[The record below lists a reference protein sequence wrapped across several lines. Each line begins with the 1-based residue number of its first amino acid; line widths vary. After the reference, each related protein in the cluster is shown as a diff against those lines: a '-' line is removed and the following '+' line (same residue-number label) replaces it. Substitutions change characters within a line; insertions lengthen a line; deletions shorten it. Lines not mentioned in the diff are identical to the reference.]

1 MKPLILGSKKEYSF
15 PPSKKTMIYLQ
26 NLHKQFGSKIILKN
40 ANFHLR
46 PGERV
51 GLVGE
56 NGTGKTTLFR
66 IIMKTESSDSGKVI
80 FRKGAQ
86 AATLE
91 QELNAYNGSV
101 LERVISG
108 NISLRTIRQEMDKLE
123 QKMGSEPTSE
133 TTTSHYGKL
142 QHQFEQLNGYELEPR
157 ACAILS
163 GLGFSDEKIKKP
175 LNEFS
180 GGWRMRVEM
189 ARLLL
194 QNPDILLLD
203 EPTNHFD
210 LKSVEWLEGFLKN
223 YDGSLLLISHDRRFL
238 NSLVTRIVELE
249 QGILTTYSGNYNDF
263 ERLKKEREA
272 QLVSESVNQ
281 QKRISE
287 IERFIERFRAKNTK
301 ATQVQSRIKMLNKM
315 ERIETMTDT
324 KTVGFRFPQ
333 PVRTGRISM
342 ELEKVDKSYG
352 DNIVY
357 RNFSIRIE
365 RGWKVALVGENGAG
379 KSTLMKLLAGVVS
392 HDEGQIQSGHNVTR
406 AYYAQHQSD
415 ALDPQKTVLESMDEL
430 SHNLLRTQMRTILG
444 SFLFSGDDVNKKVS
458 VLSGGERS
466 RLSLARMLASPS
478 SLLLLDEP
486 TNHLDMRSCE
496 VLSAAL
502 ADYEGTL
509 CIISHDRYFL
519 DGFINRVWEVNRGS
533 VREYIGNYSEYE
545 STKAQELEVESSN
558 LTVSPRKPSVSSY
571 QQNHERKRL
580 EAENRNKKHQALKP
594 LRSNLKKIET
604 RLERALTEKTTIEK
618 KLANSAIYE
627 SKNKAQLLET
637 LNRQTE
643 LANEEKVLTEE
654 WNKLSS
660 QIDAYED
667 SGAPKN

>member
-1 MKPLILGSKKEYSF
+1 
-15 PPSKKTMIYLQ
+15 MIYLQ

-40 ANFHLR
+40 INFHLR

-66 IIMKTESSDSGKVI
+66 IMMNTESSDSGKIV

-91 QELNAYNGSV
+91 QELNPYSGSV

-108 NISLRTIRQEMDKLE
+108 NHSLQVIRRKMDDLE
-123 QKMGSEPTSE
+123 KKMCSKPTSE
-133 TTTSHYGKL
+133 AATSHYGKL

-163 GLGFSDEKIKKP
+163 GLGFSNDKLKKP

-210 LKSVEWLEGFLKN
+210 LKSVEWLEGFLKK

-238 NSLVTRIVELE
+238 NNLVTRIVELDR
-249 QGILTTYSGNYNDF
+249 GVLTSYSGDYNDF

-272 QLVSESVNQ
+272 QLISESMNQ

-342 ELEKVDKSYG
+342 ELEKIEKSYG
-352 DNIVY
+352 NNIVY
-357 RNFSIRIE
+357 QNFSIRIE

-379 KSTLMKLLAGVVS
+379 KSTLIKLLAGIVP
-392 HDEGQIQSGHNVTR
+392 HDSGQIQLGHNVTR
-406 AYYAQHQSD
+406 SYYAQHQAD
-415 ALDPQKTVLESMDEL
+415 TLDPKKTVLESIDEL
-430 SHNLLRTQMRTILG
+430 SHNLLRTQIRTILG
-444 SFLFSGDDVNKKVS
+444 SFLFSGDDVNKKIS

-509 CIISHDRYFL
+509 CVISHDRFFL
-519 DGFINRVWEVNRGS
+519 DGFVNRVWEIKQGS
-533 VREYIGNYSEYE
+533 VSEYIGNYSDYE
-545 STKAQELEVESSN
+545 NSKSQEREIELSNQAIST
-558 LTVSPRKPSVSSY
+558 RKPSISPP
-571 QQNHERKRL
+571 QQSHGRKRI
-580 EAENRNKKHQALKP
+580 EAENRNIKHQTLKP
-594 LRSNLKKIET
+594 LRSNLKKLET
-604 RLERALTEKTTIEK
+604 RLETVLTLKTIIEN
-618 KLANSAIYE
+618 KLANSSIYE
-627 SKNKAQLLET
+627 PKNKDQLLET
-637 LNRQTE
+637 LNQQIE
-643 LANEEKVLTEE
+643 LTNKEKSLTEE
-654 WNKLSS
+654 WDKLSS
-660 QIDAYED
+660 QIESYNK
-667 SGAPKN
+667 SSILKN

>member
-1 MKPLILGSKKEYSF
+1 
-15 PPSKKTMIYLQ
+15 MIYLQ
-26 NLHKQFGSKIILKN
+26 NLNKQFGPKIILKDV
-40 ANFHLR
+40 NFHLR

-133 TTTSHYGKL
+133 TTTSNYGKL
-142 QHQFEQLNGYELEPR
+142 QYQFEQLNGYELEPR

-163 GLGFSDEKIKKP
+163 GLGFSDKKIKKP

-263 ERLKKEREA
+263 ERLRKEREA

-342 ELEKVDKSYG
+342 ELEKIDKSYG

-379 KSTLMKLLAGVVS
+379 KSTLMKLLAGVIS
-392 HDEGQIQSGHNVTR
+392 HDGGQIQSGHNVTR

-444 SFLFSGDDVNKKVS
+444 SFLFSGDDVNKKVG

-571 QQNHERKRL
+571 QQNHVRKRL

-594 LRSNLKKIET
+594 LRSHLKKIET

-654 WNKLSS
+654 WDKFSS
-660 QIDAYED
+660 QIDVYED

>member
-1 MKPLILGSKKEYSF
+1 
-15 PPSKKTMIYLQ
+15 MIYLQ

-40 ANFHLR
+40 INFHLR

-66 IIMKTESSDSGKVI
+66 IMMNTESSDSGKIV

-91 QELNAYNGSV
+91 QELNAYSGSV

-108 NISLRTIRQEMDKLE
+108 NHSLQVIRRKMDDLE
-123 QKMGSEPTSE
+123 KKMCSKPTSE
-133 TTTSHYGKL
+133 AATSHYGKL

-163 GLGFSDEKIKKP
+163 GLGFSNDKLKKP

-210 LKSVEWLEGFLKN
+210 LKSVEWLEGFLKK

-238 NSLVTRIVELE
+238 NNLVTRIVELDR
-249 QGILTTYSGNYNDF
+249 GVLTSYSGDYNDF

-272 QLVSESVNQ
+272 QLVSESMNQ

-342 ELEKVDKSYG
+342 ELEKIEKSYG
-352 DNIVY
+352 NNIVY
-357 RNFSIRIE
+357 QNFSIRIE

-379 KSTLMKLLAGVVS
+379 KSTLIKLLAGIVP
-392 HDEGQIQSGHNVTR
+392 HDSGQIQLGHNVTR
-406 AYYAQHQSD
+406 SYYAQHQAD
-415 ALDPQKTVLESMDEL
+415 TLDPKKTVLESIDEL
-430 SHNLLRTQMRTILG
+430 SHNLLRTQIRTILG
-444 SFLFSGDDVNKKVS
+444 SFLFSGDDVNKKIS

-509 CIISHDRYFL
+509 CVISHDRFFL
-519 DGFINRVWEVNRGS
+519 DGFVNRVWEIKQGS
-533 VREYIGNYSEYE
+533 VSEYIGNYSDYE
-545 STKAQELEVESSN
+545 NSKSQEREIELSNQAIST
-558 LTVSPRKPSVSSY
+558 RKPSISPP
-571 QQNHERKRL
+571 QQSHGRKRI
-580 EAENRNKKHQALKP
+580 EAENRNIKHQTLKP

-604 RLERALTEKTTIEK
+604 RLETVLTLKTIIEN
-618 KLANSAIYE
+618 KLANSSIYE
-627 SKNKAQLLET
+627 PKNKDQLLET
-637 LNRQTE
+637 LNQQIE
-643 LANEEKVLTEE
+643 LTNEEKSLTEE
-654 WNKLSS
+654 WDKLSS
-660 QIDAYED
+660 QIESYNK
-667 SGAPKN
+667 SSILKN

>member
-1 MKPLILGSKKEYSF
+1 
-15 PPSKKTMIYLQ
+15 MIYLQ

-40 ANFHLR
+40 INFHLR

-66 IIMKTESSDSGKVI
+66 IMMNTESSDSGKIV

-91 QELNAYNGSV
+91 QELNAYSGSV

-108 NISLRTIRQEMDKLE
+108 NHSLQVIRRKMDDLE
-123 QKMGSEPTSE
+123 KKMCSKPTSE
-133 TTTSHYGKL
+133 AATSHYGKL

-163 GLGFSDEKIKKP
+163 GLGFSNDKLKKP

-210 LKSVEWLEGFLKN
+210 LKSVEWLEGFLKK

-238 NSLVTRIVELE
+238 NNLVTRIVELDR
-249 QGILTTYSGNYNDF
+249 GVLTSYSGDYNDF

-272 QLVSESVNQ
+272 QLVSESMNQ

-342 ELEKVDKSYG
+342 ELEKIDKSYG
-352 DNIVY
+352 NNIVY
-357 RNFSIRIE
+357 QNFSIRIE

-379 KSTLMKLLAGVVS
+379 KSTLIKLLAGIVP
-392 HDEGQIQSGHNVTR
+392 HDSGQIQLGHNVTR
-406 AYYAQHQSD
+406 SYYAQHQAD
-415 ALDPQKTVLESMDEL
+415 TLDPKKTVLESIDEL
-430 SHNLLRTQMRTILG
+430 SHNLLRTHIRTILG

-509 CIISHDRYFL
+509 CVISHDRFFL
-519 DGFINRVWEVNRGS
+519 DGFVNRVWEIKQGS
-533 VREYIGNYSEYE
+533 VSEYIGNYSDYE
-545 STKAQELEVESSN
+545 NSKSQEREIELSNQTTST
-558 LTVSPRKPSVSSY
+558 RKPSISPP
-571 QQNHERKRL
+571 QQSHGRKRI
-580 EAENRNKKHQALKP
+580 EAENRNIKHQTLKP

-604 RLERALTEKTTIEK
+604 RLETVLTLKTIIEN
-618 KLANSAIYE
+618 KLANSSIYE
-627 SKNKAQLLET
+627 PKNKDQLLET
-637 LNRQTE
+637 LNQQIE
-643 LANEEKVLTEE
+643 LTNEEKSLTEE
-654 WNKLSS
+654 WDKLSS
-660 QIDAYED
+660 QIESYNK
-667 SGAPKN
+667 SSILKN

>member
-1 MKPLILGSKKEYSF
+1 
-15 PPSKKTMIYLQ
+15 MIYLQ

-40 ANFHLR
+40 INFHLR

-66 IIMKTESSDSGKVI
+66 IMMNTESSDSGKIV

-91 QELNAYNGSV
+91 QELNPYSGSV

-108 NISLRTIRQEMDKLE
+108 NHSLQVIRRKMDDLE
-123 QKMGSEPTSE
+123 KKMCSKPTSE
-133 TTTSHYGKL
+133 AATSHYGKL

-163 GLGFSDEKIKKP
+163 GLGFSNDKLKKP

-210 LKSVEWLEGFLKN
+210 LKSVEWLEGFLKK

-238 NSLVTRIVELE
+238 NNLVTRIVELDR
-249 QGILTTYSGNYNDF
+249 GVLTSYSGDYNDF

-272 QLVSESVNQ
+272 QLVSESMNQ

-301 ATQVQSRIKMLNKM
+301 ATQVQSRIKMLDKM

-342 ELEKVDKSYG
+342 ELEKIEKSYG
-352 DNIVY
+352 NNIVY
-357 RNFSIRIE
+357 QNFSIRIE

-379 KSTLMKLLAGVVS
+379 KSTLIKLLAGIVP
-392 HDEGQIQSGHNVTR
+392 HDSGQIQLGHNVTR
-406 AYYAQHQSD
+406 SYYAQHQAD
-415 ALDPQKTVLESMDEL
+415 TLDPKKTVLESIDEL
-430 SHNLLRTQMRTILG
+430 SHNLLRTQVRTILG
-444 SFLFSGDDVNKKVS
+444 SFLFSGDDVNKKIS

-509 CIISHDRYFL
+509 CVISHDRFFL
-519 DGFINRVWEVNRGS
+519 DGFVNRVWEIKQGS
-533 VREYIGNYSEYE
+533 VSEYIGNYSDYE
-545 STKAQELEVESSN
+545 NSKSQEREIELSNQAIST
-558 LTVSPRKPSVSSY
+558 RKPSISPP
-571 QQNHERKRL
+571 QQSHGRKRF
-580 EAENRNKKHQALKP
+580 EAENRNIKHQTLKP

-604 RLERALTEKTTIEK
+604 RLETVLTLKTIIEN
-618 KLANSAIYE
+618 KLANSSIYE
-627 SKNKAQLLET
+627 PKNKDQLLET
-637 LNRQTE
+637 LNQQIVLT
-643 LANEEKVLTEE
+643 NEEKSLTEE
-654 WNKLSS
+654 WDKLSS
-660 QIDAYED
+660 QIESYNK
-667 SGAPKN
+667 SSILKN

>member
-1 MKPLILGSKKEYSF
+1 
-15 PPSKKTMIYLQ
+15 MIYLQ
-26 NLHKQFGSKIILKN
+26 SLNKQFGPKIILKDV
-40 ANFHLR
+40 NFHIR

-66 IIMKTESSDSGKVI
+66 IIMKMESSDSGKIV
-80 FRKGAQ
+80 FRKGAR

-91 QELNAYNGSV
+91 QELNAYSGSV

-108 NISLRTIRQEMDKLE
+108 DHSLQVIRRKMDDLE
-123 QKMGSEPTSE
+123 KKMSAEPTSE
-133 TTTSHYGKL
+133 TAISHYGKL
-142 QHQFEQLNGYELEPR
+142 QYQFEQLHGYEREPK

-163 GLGFSDEKIKKP
+163 GLGFSDDKFKKP

-238 NSLVTRIVELE
+238 NNLVTKIIELDR
-249 QGILTTYSGNYNDF
+249 GILTAYSGNYNDF

-272 QLVSESVNQ
+272 QLLSESVNQ

-287 IERFIERFRAKNTK
+287 IQRFIERFRAKNTK

-352 DNIVY
+352 NNIVY
-357 RNFSIRIE
+357 QNFSIRIE
-365 RGWKVALVGENGAG
+365 RGWKVALVGQNGAG
-379 KSTLMKLLAGVVS
+379 KSTLMKLLAGIIP
-392 HDEGQIQSGHNVTR
+392 HDSGKIQPGHNVTR
-406 AYYAQHQSD
+406 SYYAQHQAD
-415 ALDPQKTVLESMDEL
+415 TLDPQKTVLESMNEV

-444 SFLFSGDDVNKKVS
+444 SFLFSGDDVNKKIS

-519 DGFINRVWEVNRGS
+519 DGFVNRVWEVEQGS

-545 STKAQELEVESSN
+545 NSKTQEHEIELSSPTIST
-558 LTVSPRKPSVSSY
+558 TKPSISSH
-571 QQNHERKRL
+571 QQTHERKRI
-580 EAENRNKKHQALKP
+580 EAENRNLRHQTLKP

-604 RLERALTEKTTIEK
+604 QLEKVLTEKTIIES
-618 KLANSAIYE
+618 KLANSDIYE
-627 SKNKAQLLET
+627 PKNKAQLLET
-637 LNRQTE
+637 LNEQM
-643 LANEEKVLTEE
+643 ALTNQENALTKE
-654 WNKLSS
+654 WDKLSS
-660 QIDAYED
+660 QIESYNEN
-667 SGAPKN
+667 STLKN

>member
-1 MKPLILGSKKEYSF
+1 
-15 PPSKKTMIYLQ
+15 MIYLQ
-26 NLHKQFGSKIILKN
+26 NLNKQFGPKIILKDV
-40 ANFHLR
+40 NFHLR

-238 NSLVTRIVELE
+238 NNLVTRIIELDR
-249 QGILTTYSGNYNDF
+249 GILTAYSGNYNDF

-342 ELEKVDKSYG
+342 ELEKIDKSYG

-379 KSTLMKLLAGVVS
+379 KSTLMKLLAGVIS
-392 HDEGQIQSGHNVTR
+392 HDGGQIQSGHNVTR
-406 AYYAQHQSD
+406 AYYAQHQAD

-654 WNKLSS
+654 WNKFSS
-660 QIDAYED
+660 EIDAYED

>member
-1 MKPLILGSKKEYSF
+1 
-15 PPSKKTMIYLQ
+15 MIYLQ

-40 ANFHLR
+40 INFHLR

-66 IIMKTESSDSGKVI
+66 IMMNTESSDSGKIV

-91 QELNAYNGSV
+91 QELNPYSGSV

-108 NISLRTIRQEMDKLE
+108 NHSLQVIRRKMDDLE
-123 QKMGSEPTSE
+123 KKMCSKPTSE
-133 TTTSHYGKL
+133 AATSHYGKL
-142 QHQFEQLNGYELEPR
+142 QHQFEQLNGYDLEPR

-163 GLGFSDEKIKKP
+163 GLGFSNDKLKKP

-210 LKSVEWLEGFLKN
+210 LKSVEWLEGFLKK

-238 NSLVTRIVELE
+238 NNLVTRIVELDR
-249 QGILTTYSGNYNDF
+249 GVLTSYSGDYNDF

-272 QLVSESVNQ
+272 QLVSESMNQ

-301 ATQVQSRIKMLNKM
+301 ATQVQSRIKMLDKM

-342 ELEKVDKSYG
+342 ELEKIEKSYG
-352 DNIVY
+352 NNIVY
-357 RNFSIRIE
+357 QNFSIRIE

-379 KSTLMKLLAGVVS
+379 KSTLIKLLAGIVP
-392 HDEGQIQSGHNVTR
+392 HDSGQIQLGHNVTR
-406 AYYAQHQSD
+406 SYYAQHQAD
-415 ALDPQKTVLESMDEL
+415 TLDPKKTVLESIDEL
-430 SHNLLRTQMRTILG
+430 SHNLLRTQIRTILG
-444 SFLFSGDDVNKKVS
+444 SFLFSGDDVNKKIS

-509 CIISHDRYFL
+509 CVISHDRFFL
-519 DGFINRVWEVNRGS
+519 DGFVNRVWEIKQGS
-533 VREYIGNYSEYE
+533 VSEYIGNYSDYE
-545 STKAQELEVESSN
+545 NSKSQEREIELSNQAIST
-558 LTVSPRKPSVSSY
+558 RKPSISPP
-571 QQNHERKRL
+571 QQSHGRKRI
-580 EAENRNKKHQALKP
+580 EAENRNIKHQTLKP

-604 RLERALTEKTTIEK
+604 RLETVLTLKTIIEN
-618 KLANSAIYE
+618 KLANSSIYE
-627 SKNKAQLLET
+627 SKNKVQLLKT
-637 LNRQTE
+637 LNQQMKLT
-643 LANEEKVLTEE
+643 NEEKSLTEE
-654 WNKLSS
+654 WDKLSS
-660 QIDAYED
+660 QIEEYE
-667 SGAPKN
+667 SSSTPKN

>member
-1 MKPLILGSKKEYSF
+1 V
-15 PPSKKTMIYLQ
+15 IYLQ
-26 NLHKQFGSKIILKN
+26 NLNKQFGPKKILKDVS
-40 ANFHLR
+40 FHLR
-46 PGERV
+46 PRERV
-51 GLVGE
+51 GLIGE

-66 IIMKTESSDSGKVI
+66 IIMKTESVDAGKIV

-108 NISLRTIRQEMDKLE
+108 DYSLQVIRKKMDDLE
-123 QKMGSEPTSE
+123 KKMSSEPTSE
-133 TTTSHYGKL
+133 ALTSNYGKL
-142 QHQFEQLNGYELEPR
+142 QYQFEQLNGYDREPK

-163 GLGFSDEKIKKP
+163 GLGFTEEKIKKP

-238 NSLVTRIVELE
+238 NNLVTKVIELDR
-249 QGILTTYSGNYNDF
+249 GTLTAYPGNYNDF

-272 QLVSESVNQ
+272 QLLSESINQ

-301 ATQVQSRIKMLNKM
+301 ATQVQSRIKMLNKL
-315 ERIETMTDT
+315 ERVETMTNS

-333 PVRTGRISM
+333 PVRSGRISM
-342 ELEKVDKSYG
+342 ELKNVYKSYG
-352 DNIVY
+352 TNIVY
-357 RNFSIRIE
+357 QNFSIKLE
-365 RGWKVALVGENGAG
+365 RGWKVAFVGENGAG
-379 KSTLMKLLAGVVS
+379 KSTLLKLMAGIIS
-392 HDEGQIQSGHNVTR
+392 HDSGKIQSGHNVTR
-406 AYYAQHQSD
+406 SYYAQHQAD
-415 ALDPQKTVLESMDEL
+415 TLDPQKTVLESMDEL
-430 SHNLLRTQMRTILG
+430 SHNLLRTQIRTILG
-444 SFLFSGDDVNKKVS
+444 SFLFSGDDVNKKVRI
-458 VLSGGERS
+458 LSGGERS
-466 RLSLARMLASPS
+466 RLSLARMLALPS
-478 SLLLLDEP
+478 SLLFLDEP

-519 DGFINRVWEVNRGS
+519 DGFVNRVWEVKQGS
-533 VREYIGNYSEYE
+533 LGEYVGNYSDYE
-545 STKAQELEVESSN
+545 NKKSHEGEMELSSS
-558 LTVSPRKPSVSSY
+558 TVSSKKSSVSSY
-571 QQNHERKRL
+571 QLKNNRKRT
-580 EAENRNKKHQALKP
+580 EAENRNIKHQKLKP
-594 LRSNLKKIET
+594 LKSNLKKIET
-604 RLERALTEKTTIEK
+604 QLEEVLTEKKTTES
-618 KLANSAIYE
+618 KLASSDIYE
-627 SKNKAQLLET
+627 SKNKALLLEI
-637 LNRQTE
+637 LNQQLE
-643 LANEEKVLTEE
+643 LTNEENALTNE
-654 WNKLSS
+654 WDKLSS
-660 QIDAYED
+660 EIEKYNE
-667 SGAPKN
+667 SNIKKN

>member
-1 MKPLILGSKKEYSF
+1 
-15 PPSKKTMIYLQ
+15 MIYLQ

-40 ANFHLR
+40 INFHLR

-66 IIMKTESSDSGKVI
+66 IMMNTESSDSGKIV

-91 QELNAYNGSV
+91 QELNPYSGSV

-108 NISLRTIRQEMDKLE
+108 NHSLQVIRRKMDDLE
-123 QKMGSEPTSE
+123 KKMCSKPTSE
-133 TTTSHYGKL
+133 AATSHYGKL

-163 GLGFSDEKIKKP
+163 GLGFSNDKLKIP

-210 LKSVEWLEGFLKN
+210 LKSVEWLEGFLKKH
-223 YDGSLLLISHDRRFL
+223 DGSLLLISHDRRFL
-238 NSLVTRIVELE
+238 NNLVTRIVELE
-249 QGILTTYSGNYNDF
+249 RGVLTSYSGDYNDF

-272 QLVSESVNQ
+272 QLVSESMNQ

-301 ATQVQSRIKMLNKM
+301 ATQVQSRIKMLDKM

-342 ELEKVDKSYG
+342 ELEKIEKSYG
-352 DNIVY
+352 NNIVY
-357 RNFSIRIE
+357 QNFSIRIE

-379 KSTLMKLLAGVVS
+379 KSTLIKLLAGIVP
-392 HDEGQIQSGHNVTR
+392 HDSGQIQLGHNVTR
-406 AYYAQHQSD
+406 SYYAQHQAD
-415 ALDPQKTVLESMDEL
+415 TLDPKKTVLESIDEL
-430 SHNLLRTQMRTILG
+430 SHNLLRTQVRTILG
-444 SFLFSGDDVNKKVS
+444 SFLFSGDDVNKKIS

-509 CIISHDRYFL
+509 CVISHDRFFL
-519 DGFINRVWEVNRGS
+519 DGFVNRVWEIKQGS
-533 VREYIGNYSEYE
+533 VSEYIGNYSDYE
-545 STKAQELEVESSN
+545 NSKSQEREIELSNQAIST
-558 LTVSPRKPSVSSY
+558 RKPSISPP
-571 QQNHERKRL
+571 QQSHGRKRI
-580 EAENRNKKHQALKP
+580 EAENRNIKHQTLKP

-604 RLERALTEKTTIEK
+604 RLETVLTLKTIIEN
-618 KLANSAIYE
+618 KLANSSIYE
-627 SKNKAQLLET
+627 PKNKDQLLET
-637 LNRQTE
+637 LNQQIE
-643 LANEEKVLTEE
+643 LTNEEKSLTEE
-654 WNKLSS
+654 WDKLSS
-660 QIDAYED
+660 QIESYNK
-667 SGAPKN
+667 SSILKN

>member
-1 MKPLILGSKKEYSF
+1 
-15 PPSKKTMIYLQ
+15 MIYLQ

-40 ANFHLR
+40 INFHLR

-66 IIMKTESSDSGKVI
+66 IMMNTESSDSGKIV

-91 QELNAYNGSV
+91 QELNAYSGSV

-108 NISLRTIRQEMDKLE
+108 NHSLQVIRRKMDDLE
-123 QKMGSEPTSE
+123 KKMCSKPTSE
-133 TTTSHYGKL
+133 AATSHYGKL
-142 QHQFEQLNGYELEPR
+142 QHQFEQLNGYDLEPR

-163 GLGFSDEKIKKP
+163 GLGFSNDKLKKP

-210 LKSVEWLEGFLKN
+210 LKSVEWLEGFLKK

-238 NSLVTRIVELE
+238 NNLVTRIVELDR
-249 QGILTTYSGNYNDF
+249 GVLTSYSGDYNDF

-272 QLVSESVNQ
+272 QLVSESMNQ

-342 ELEKVDKSYG
+342 ELEKIEKSYG
-352 DNIVY
+352 NNIVY
-357 RNFSIRIE
+357 QNFSIRIE

-379 KSTLMKLLAGVVS
+379 KSTLIKLLAGIVP
-392 HDEGQIQSGHNVTR
+392 HDSGQIQLGHNVTR
-406 AYYAQHQSD
+406 SYYAQHQAD
-415 ALDPQKTVLESMDEL
+415 TLDPKKTVLESIDEL
-430 SHNLLRTQMRTILG
+430 SHNLLRTQVRTILG
-444 SFLFSGDDVNKKVS
+444 SFLFSGDDVNKKIS

-509 CIISHDRYFL
+509 CVISHDRFFL
-519 DGFINRVWEVNRGS
+519 DGFVNRVWEIKQGS
-533 VREYIGNYSEYE
+533 VSEYIGNYSDYE
-545 STKAQELEVESSN
+545 NSKSQEREIELSNQAIST
-558 LTVSPRKPSVSSY
+558 RKPSISPP
-571 QQNHERKRL
+571 QQSHGRKRI
-580 EAENRNKKHQALKP
+580 EAENRNIKHQTLKP

-604 RLERALTEKTTIEK
+604 RLETVLTLKTIIEN
-618 KLANSAIYE
+618 KLANSSIYE
-627 SKNKAQLLET
+627 PKNKDQLLET
-637 LNRQTE
+637 LNQQIVLT
-643 LANEEKVLTEE
+643 NEEKSLTEE
-654 WNKLSS
+654 WDKLSS
-660 QIDAYED
+660 QIESYNK
-667 SGAPKN
+667 SSILKN

>member
-1 MKPLILGSKKEYSF
+1 
-15 PPSKKTMIYLQ
+15 MIYLQ
-26 NLHKQFGSKIILKN
+26 NLHKQFGSKIILKKI
-40 ANFHLR
+40 NFHLR

-66 IIMKTESSDSGKVI
+66 IMMNTESSDSGKIV

-91 QELNAYNGSV
+91 QELNAYSGSV

-108 NISLRTIRQEMDKLE
+108 NHSLQVIRRKMDDLE
-123 QKMGSEPTSE
+123 KKMCSKPTSE
-133 TTTSHYGKL
+133 AATSHYGKL

-163 GLGFSDEKIKKP
+163 GLGFSNDKLKKP

-210 LKSVEWLEGFLKN
+210 LKSVEWLEGFLKK

-238 NSLVTRIVELE
+238 NNLVTRIVELDR
-249 QGILTTYSGNYNDF
+249 GVLTSYSGDYNDF

-272 QLVSESVNQ
+272 QLVSESMNQ

-342 ELEKVDKSYG
+342 ELEKIEKSYG
-352 DNIVY
+352 NNIVY
-357 RNFSIRIE
+357 QNFSIRIE

-379 KSTLMKLLAGVVS
+379 KSTLIKLLAGIVP
-392 HDEGQIQSGHNVTR
+392 HDSGQIQLGHNVTR
-406 AYYAQHQSD
+406 SYYAQHQAD
-415 ALDPQKTVLESMDEL
+415 TLDPKKTVLESIDEL
-430 SHNLLRTQMRTILG
+430 SHNLLRTQIRTILG
-444 SFLFSGDDVNKKVS
+444 SFLFSGDDVNKKIS

-509 CIISHDRYFL
+509 CVISHDRFFL
-519 DGFINRVWEVNRGS
+519 DGFVNRVWEIKQGS
-533 VREYIGNYSEYE
+533 VSEYIGNYSDYE
-545 STKAQELEVESSN
+545 NSKSQEREIELSNQTTST
-558 LTVSPRKPSVSSY
+558 RKPSISPP
-571 QQNHERKRL
+571 QQSHGRKRI
-580 EAENRNKKHQALKP
+580 EAENRNIKHQTLKP

-604 RLERALTEKTTIEK
+604 RLETVLTLKTIIEN
-618 KLANSAIYE
+618 KLANSSIYE
-627 SKNKAQLLET
+627 PKNKDQLLET
-637 LNRQTE
+637 LNQQIE
-643 LANEEKVLTEE
+643 LTNEEKSLTEE
-654 WNKLSS
+654 WDKLSS
-660 QIDAYED
+660 QIESYNK
-667 SGAPKN
+667 SSILKN

>member
-1 MKPLILGSKKEYSF
+1 
-15 PPSKKTMIYLQ
+15 MIYLQ

-40 ANFHLR
+40 INFHLR

-66 IIMKTESSDSGKVI
+66 IMMNTESSDSGKIV

-91 QELNAYNGSV
+91 QELNPYSGSV

-108 NISLRTIRQEMDKLE
+108 NHSLQVIRRKMDDLE
-123 QKMGSEPTSE
+123 KKMCSKPTSE
-133 TTTSHYGKL
+133 TATSHYGKL

-163 GLGFSDEKIKKP
+163 GLGFSNDKLKKP

-210 LKSVEWLEGFLKN
+210 LKSVEWLEGFLKK

-238 NSLVTRIVELE
+238 NNLVTRIVELDR
-249 QGILTTYSGNYNDF
+249 GVLTSYSGDYNDF

-272 QLVSESVNQ
+272 QLVSESMNQ

-342 ELEKVDKSYG
+342 ELEKIEKSYG
-352 DNIVY
+352 NNIVY
-357 RNFSIRIE
+357 QNFSIRIE

-379 KSTLMKLLAGVVS
+379 KSTLIKLLAGIVP
-392 HDEGQIQSGHNVTR
+392 HDSGQIQLGHNVTR
-406 AYYAQHQSD
+406 SYYAQHQAD
-415 ALDPQKTVLESMDEL
+415 TLDPKKTVLESIDEL
-430 SHNLLRTQMRTILG
+430 SHNLLRTQIRTILG
-444 SFLFSGDDVNKKVS
+444 SFLFSGDDVNKKIS

-509 CIISHDRYFL
+509 CVISHDRFFL
-519 DGFINRVWEVNRGS
+519 DGFVNRVWEIKQGS
-533 VREYIGNYSEYE
+533 VSEYIGNYSDYE
-545 STKAQELEVESSN
+545 NSKSQEREIELSNQAIST
-558 LTVSPRKPSVSSY
+558 RKPSISPP
-571 QQNHERKRL
+571 QQSHGRKRF
-580 EAENRNKKHQALKP
+580 EAENRNIKHQTLKP

-604 RLERALTEKTTIEK
+604 RLETVLTLKTIIEN
-618 KLANSAIYE
+618 KLANSSIYE
-627 SKNKAQLLET
+627 PKNKDQLLET
-637 LNRQTE
+637 LNQQIVLT
-643 LANEEKVLTEE
+643 NEEKSLTEE
-654 WNKLSS
+654 WDKLSS
-660 QIDAYED
+660 QIESYNK
-667 SGAPKN
+667 SSILKN

>member
-1 MKPLILGSKKEYSF
+1 
-15 PPSKKTMIYLQ
+15 MIYLQ

-40 ANFHLR
+40 INFHLR

-66 IIMKTESSDSGKVI
+66 IMMNTESSDSGKIV

-91 QELNAYNGSV
+91 QELNPYSGSV

-108 NISLRTIRQEMDKLE
+108 NHSLQVIRRKMDDLE
-123 QKMGSEPTSE
+123 KKMCSKPTSE
-133 TTTSHYGKL
+133 AATSHYGKL

-163 GLGFSDEKIKKP
+163 GLGFSNDKLKKP

-210 LKSVEWLEGFLKN
+210 LKSVEWLEGFLKK

-238 NSLVTRIVELE
+238 NNLVTRIVELDR
-249 QGILTTYSGNYNDF
+249 GVLTSYSGDYNDF

-272 QLVSESVNQ
+272 QLVSESMNQ

-315 ERIETMTDT
+315 ERIETMTDI

-342 ELEKVDKSYG
+342 ELEKIEKSYG
-352 DNIVY
+352 NNIVY
-357 RNFSIRIE
+357 QNFSIRIE

-379 KSTLMKLLAGVVS
+379 KSTLIKLLAGIVP
-392 HDEGQIQSGHNVTR
+392 HDSGQIQLGHNVTR
-406 AYYAQHQSD
+406 SYYAQHQAD
-415 ALDPQKTVLESMDEL
+415 TLDPKKTVLESIDEL
-430 SHNLLRTQMRTILG
+430 SHNLLRTQIRTILG
-444 SFLFSGDDVNKKVS
+444 SFLFSGDDVNKKIS

-509 CIISHDRYFL
+509 CVISHDRFFL
-519 DGFINRVWEVNRGS
+519 DGFVNRVWEIKQGS
-533 VREYIGNYSEYE
+533 VSEYIGNYSDYE
-545 STKAQELEVESSN
+545 NSKSQEREIELSNQAIST
-558 LTVSPRKPSVSSY
+558 RKPSISPP
-571 QQNHERKRL
+571 QQSHGRKRI
-580 EAENRNKKHQALKP
+580 EAENRNIKHQTLKP

-604 RLERALTEKTTIEK
+604 RLETVLTLKTIIEN
-618 KLANSAIYE
+618 KLANSSIYE
-627 SKNKAQLLET
+627 PKNKDQLLET
-637 LNRQTE
+637 LNQQIVLT
-643 LANEEKVLTEE
+643 NEEKSLTEE
-654 WNKLSS
+654 WDKLSS
-660 QIDAYED
+660 QIESYNK
-667 SGAPKN
+667 SSILKN

>member
-1 MKPLILGSKKEYSF
+1 
-15 PPSKKTMIYLQ
+15 MIYLQ
-26 NLHKQFGSKIILKN
+26 NLHKQFGPKIILKN
-40 ANFHLR
+40 VNFHLR

-66 IIMKTESSDSGKVI
+66 IIMKTESSDSGKII

-108 NISLRTIRQEMDKLE
+108 DHSLQVIRRKMDDLEKQISSD
-123 QKMGSEPTSE
+123 PTSE
-133 TTTSHYGKL
+133 AATSHYGKL

-157 ACAILS
+157 ASTILS
-163 GLGFSDEKIKKP
+163 GLGFSDDKFKKP

-238 NSLVTRIVELE
+238 NNLVTRIIELDR
-249 QGILTTYSGNYNDF
+249 GILTAYSGNYNDF

-272 QLVSESVNQ
+272 QLLSESVNQ
-281 QKRISE
+281 QKRITE

-342 ELEKVDKSYG
+342 ELDKIDKSYG

-357 RNFSIRIE
+357 QNFSIRIE

-379 KSTLMKLLAGVVS
+379 KSTLMKLLAGIIS
-392 HDEGQIQSGHNVTR
+392 HDSGKIQPGHNITR
-406 AYYAQHQSD
+406 SYYAQHQAD
-415 ALDPQKTVLESMDEL
+415 ALDPKKTVLESMDEL
-430 SHNLLRTQMRTILG
+430 SHNLSRTRLRTILG

-466 RLSLARMLASPS
+466 RLSIARMLASPS

-519 DGFINRVWEVNRGS
+519 DGFINRVWEVKQGS
-533 VREYIGNYSEYE
+533 VSEYIGNYSEYE
-545 STKAQELEVESSN
+545 NSKTQELEIESSN
-558 LTVSPRKPSVSSY
+558 STVSIRKPSASY
-571 QQNHERKRL
+571 FQKNHERKRL
-580 EAENRNKKHQALKP
+580 EAENRNIKHQTLKP
-594 LRSNLKKIET
+594 LRSNLKKIEIQ
-604 RLERALTEKTTIEK
+604 LERVLTEKTIIEN
-618 KLANSAIYE
+618 KLANSVIYE
-627 SKNKAQLLET
+627 PRNKAQLLET
-637 LNRQTE
+637 LSSQTE
-643 LANEEKVLTEE
+643 LANDEKNLTEE
-654 WNKLSS
+654 WNSLSS
-660 QIDAYED
+660 QIEEYE
-667 SGAPKN
+667 SSSTPKN

>member
-1 MKPLILGSKKEYSF
+1 
-15 PPSKKTMIYLQ
+15 MIYLQ

-238 NSLVTRIVELE
+238 NNLVTRIIELD
-249 QGILTTYSGNYNDF
+249 QGTLTTYSGNYNDF

-342 ELEKVDKSYG
+342 ELEKIDKSYG

-357 RNFSIRIE
+357 QNFSIKIE

-379 KSTLMKLLAGVVS
+379 KSTLMKLLAGVIS
-392 HDEGQIQSGHNVTR
+392 HDGGQIQSGHNVTR
-406 AYYAQHQSD
+406 AYYAQHQAD

-533 VREYIGNYSEYE
+533 VREYVGNYSEYE

-594 LRSNLKKIET
+594 LRSHLKKIET
-604 RLERALTEKTTIEK
+604 RLERALTEKATIEK
-618 KLANSAIYE
+618 KLATSAIYE

-654 WNKLSS
+654 WDKFSS
-660 QIDAYED
+660 QIDVYED

>member
-1 MKPLILGSKKEYSF
+1 
-15 PPSKKTMIYLQ
+15 MIYLQ
-26 NLHKQFGSKIILKN
+26 NLHKQFGSKVILKKV
-40 ANFHLR
+40 NFHLR
-46 PGERV
+46 SGERV

-66 IIMKTESSDSGKVI
+66 IIMNTEPSDSGKIV

-91 QELNAYNGSV
+91 QELNAHNGSV

-108 NISLRTIRQEMDKLE
+108 NHSLQVIRQKMDDLE
-123 QKMGSEPTSE
+123 KKMYSKSTSE
-133 TTTSHYGKL
+133 AATSHYGKL

-157 ACAILS
+157 ARAILS
-163 GLGFSDEKIKKP
+163 GLGFSNDKFKKP

-210 LKSVEWLEGFLKN
+210 LKSVEWLEEFLKN

-238 NSLVTRIVELE
+238 NYLVTRIVELDR
-249 QGILTTYSGNYNDF
+249 GVLTPYSGNYNDF

-272 QLVSESVNQ
+272 QLVAESVNQ

-301 ATQVQSRIKMLNKM
+301 ATQVQSRIKMLNKI
-315 ERIETMTDT
+315 ERVETMTDT

-342 ELEKVDKSYG
+342 ELEKIDKSYG

-357 RNFSIRIE
+357 QNFSIRIE
-365 RGWKVALVGENGAG
+365 GGWKVALVGENGAG
-379 KSTLMKLLAGVVS
+379 KSTLMKLLAGIIL
-392 HDEGQIQSGHNVTR
+392 HDGGQIQPGHNVTR
-406 AYYAQHQSD
+406 SYYAQHQAD
-415 ALDPQKTVLESMDEL
+415 ALDPQKTVLESIDES
-430 SHNLLRTQMRTILG
+430 SHNLLRTQIRTILG

-486 TNHLDMRSCE
+486 TNHLDIRSCE

-519 DGFINRVWEVNRGS
+519 DGFVNRVWEVKQGS
-533 VREYIGNYSEYE
+533 VSEYIGNYSDYE
-545 STKAQELEVESSN
+545 NSKTQEREIALSSP
-558 LTVSPRKPSVSSY
+558 TTATRKPSTSPH
-571 QQNHERKRL
+571 QQSHDRKRI
-580 EAENRNKKHQALKP
+580 EAENRNIKHQVLKP

-604 RLERALTEKTTIEK
+604 RLEKVLTEKTIVEN
-618 KLANSAIYE
+618 KLAKSSVYE

-637 LNRQTE
+637 LNQQME
-643 LANEEKVLTEE
+643 LTNEEKTLTEE
-654 WNKLSS
+654 WDKLSS
-660 QIDAYED
+660 QIESYNEG
-667 SGAPKN
+667 STLKN

>member
-1 MKPLILGSKKEYSF
+1 
-15 PPSKKTMIYLQ
+15 MIYLQ
-26 NLHKQFGSKIILKN
+26 NLHKQFGSKIILKKI
-40 ANFHLR
+40 NFHLR

-66 IIMKTESSDSGKVI
+66 IMMNTESSDSGKIV

-91 QELNAYNGSV
+91 QELNPYSGSV

-108 NISLRTIRQEMDKLE
+108 NHSLQVIRRKMDDLE
-123 QKMGSEPTSE
+123 KKMCSKPTSE
-133 TTTSHYGKL
+133 AATSHYGKL

-163 GLGFSDEKIKKP
+163 GLGFSNDKLKKP

-210 LKSVEWLEGFLKN
+210 LKSVEWLEGFLKK

-238 NSLVTRIVELE
+238 NNLVTRIVELDR
-249 QGILTTYSGNYNDF
+249 GVLTSYSGDYNDF

-272 QLVSESVNQ
+272 QLVSESMNQ

-342 ELEKVDKSYG
+342 ELEKIEKSYG
-352 DNIVY
+352 NNIVY
-357 RNFSIRIE
+357 QNFSIRIE

-379 KSTLMKLLAGVVS
+379 KSTLIKLLAGIVP
-392 HDEGQIQSGHNVTR
+392 HDSGQIQLGHNVTR
-406 AYYAQHQSD
+406 SYYAQHQAD
-415 ALDPQKTVLESMDEL
+415 TLDPKKTVLESIDEL
-430 SHNLLRTQMRTILG
+430 SHNLLRTQIRTILG
-444 SFLFSGDDVNKKVS
+444 SFLFSGDDVNKKIS

-509 CIISHDRYFL
+509 CVISHDRFFL
-519 DGFINRVWEVNRGS
+519 DGFVNRVWEIKQGS
-533 VREYIGNYSEYE
+533 VSEYIGNYSDYE
-545 STKAQELEVESSN
+545 NSKSQEREIELSNQAIST
-558 LTVSPRKPSVSSY
+558 RKPSISPP
-571 QQNHERKRL
+571 QQSHGRKRF
-580 EAENRNKKHQALKP
+580 EAENRNIKHQTLKP

-604 RLERALTEKTTIEK
+604 RLETVLTLKTIIEN
-618 KLANSAIYE
+618 KLANSSIYE
-627 SKNKAQLLET
+627 PKNKDQLLET
-637 LNRQTE
+637 LNQQIE
-643 LANEEKVLTEE
+643 LTNEEKSLTEE
-654 WNKLSS
+654 WDKLSS
-660 QIDAYED
+660 QIESYNK
-667 SGAPKN
+667 SSILKN

>member
-1 MKPLILGSKKEYSF
+1 
-15 PPSKKTMIYLQ
+15 MIYLQ

-40 ANFHLR
+40 INFHLR

-66 IIMKTESSDSGKVI
+66 IMMNTESSDSGKIV

-91 QELNAYNGSV
+91 QELNPYSGSV

-108 NISLRTIRQEMDKLE
+108 NHSLQVIRRKMDDLE
-123 QKMGSEPTSE
+123 KKMCSKPTSE
-133 TTTSHYGKL
+133 AATSHYGKL

-163 GLGFSDEKIKKP
+163 GLGFSNDKLKKP

-210 LKSVEWLEGFLKN
+210 LKSVEWLEGFLKK

-238 NSLVTRIVELE
+238 NNLVTRIVELDR
-249 QGILTTYSGNYNDF
+249 GVLTSYSGDYNDF

-272 QLVSESVNQ
+272 QLVSESMNQ

-333 PVRTGRISM
+333 PVRTGRISI
-342 ELEKVDKSYG
+342 ELEKIEKSYG
-352 DNIVY
+352 NNIVY
-357 RNFSIRIE
+357 QNFSIRIE

-379 KSTLMKLLAGVVS
+379 KSTLIKLLAGIVP
-392 HDEGQIQSGHNVTR
+392 HDSGQIQLGHNVTR
-406 AYYAQHQSD
+406 SYYAQHQAD
-415 ALDPQKTVLESMDEL
+415 TLDPKKTVLESIDEL
-430 SHNLLRTQMRTILG
+430 SHNLLRTQIRTILG
-444 SFLFSGDDVNKKVS
+444 SFLFSGDDVNKKIS

-509 CIISHDRYFL
+509 CVISHDRFFL
-519 DGFINRVWEVNRGS
+519 DGFVNRVWEIKQGS
-533 VREYIGNYSEYE
+533 VSEYIGNYSDYE
-545 STKAQELEVESSN
+545 NSKSQEREIELSNQTTST
-558 LTVSPRKPSVSSY
+558 RKPSISPP
-571 QQNHERKRL
+571 QQSHGRKRI
-580 EAENRNKKHQALKP
+580 EAENRNIKHQTLKP
-594 LRSNLKKIET
+594 LRSNLKKLET
-604 RLERALTEKTTIEK
+604 RLETVLTLKTIIEN
-618 KLANSAIYE
+618 KLANASIYE
-627 SKNKAQLLET
+627 PKNKDQLLET
-637 LNRQTE
+637 LNQQIE
-643 LANEEKVLTEE
+643 LTNEEKSLTEE
-654 WNKLSS
+654 WDKLSS
-660 QIDAYED
+660 QIESYNK
-667 SGAPKN
+667 SSILKN

>member
-1 MKPLILGSKKEYSF
+1 
-15 PPSKKTMIYLQ
+15 MIYLQ

-40 ANFHLR
+40 INFHLR

-66 IIMKTESSDSGKVI
+66 IMMNTESSDSGKIV

-91 QELNAYNGSV
+91 QELNPYSGSV

-108 NISLRTIRQEMDKLE
+108 NHSLQVIRRKMDDLE
-123 QKMGSEPTSE
+123 KKMCSKPTSE
-133 TTTSHYGKL
+133 AATSHYGKL

-163 GLGFSDEKIKKP
+163 GLGFSNDKLKKP

-210 LKSVEWLEGFLKN
+210 LKSVEWLEGFLKK

-238 NSLVTRIVELE
+238 NNLVTRIIELDR
-249 QGILTTYSGNYNDF
+249 GVLTSYSGDYNDF

-272 QLVSESVNQ
+272 QLVSESMNQ

-301 ATQVQSRIKMLNKM
+301 ATQVQSRIKMLDKM

-342 ELEKVDKSYG
+342 ELEKIEKSYG
-352 DNIVY
+352 NNIVY
-357 RNFSIRIE
+357 QNFSIRIE

-379 KSTLMKLLAGVVS
+379 KSTLIKLLAGIVP
-392 HDEGQIQSGHNVTR
+392 HDSGQIQLGHNVTR
-406 AYYAQHQSD
+406 SYYAQHQAD
-415 ALDPQKTVLESMDEL
+415 TLDPKKTVLESIDEL
-430 SHNLLRTQMRTILG
+430 SHNLLRTQTRTILG
-444 SFLFSGDDVNKKVS
+444 SFLFSGDDVNKKIS

-509 CIISHDRYFL
+509 CVISHDRFFL
-519 DGFINRVWEVNRGS
+519 DGFVNRVWEIKQGS
-533 VREYIGNYSEYE
+533 VSEYIGNYSDYE
-545 STKAQELEVESSN
+545 NSKSQEREIELSNQAIST
-558 LTVSPRKPSVSSY
+558 RKPSISPP
-571 QQNHERKRL
+571 QQSHGRKRI
-580 EAENRNKKHQALKP
+580 EAENRNIKHQTLKP

-604 RLERALTEKTTIEK
+604 RLETVLTLKTIIEN
-618 KLANSAIYE
+618 KLANSSIYE
-627 SKNKAQLLET
+627 PKNKDQLLET
-637 LNRQTE
+637 LNQQIE
-643 LANEEKVLTEE
+643 LTNEEKSLTEE
-654 WNKLSS
+654 WDKLSS
-660 QIDAYED
+660 QIESYNK
-667 SGAPKN
+667 SSILKN

>member
-1 MKPLILGSKKEYSF
+1 
-15 PPSKKTMIYLQ
+15 MIYLQ

-40 ANFHLR
+40 INFHLR

-66 IIMKTESSDSGKVI
+66 IMMNTESSDSGKIV

-91 QELNAYNGSV
+91 QELNAYSGSV

-108 NISLRTIRQEMDKLE
+108 NHSLQVIRRKMDDLE
-123 QKMGSEPTSE
+123 KKMCSKPTSE
-133 TTTSHYGKL
+133 AATSHYGKL

-163 GLGFSDEKIKKP
+163 GLGFSNDGLKKP

-210 LKSVEWLEGFLKN
+210 LKSVEWLEGFLKK

-238 NSLVTRIVELE
+238 NNLVTRIVELDR
-249 QGILTTYSGNYNDF
+249 GVLTSYSGDYNDF

-272 QLVSESVNQ
+272 QLVSESMNQ

-342 ELEKVDKSYG
+342 ELEKIEKSYG
-352 DNIVY
+352 NNIVY
-357 RNFSIRIE
+357 QNFSIRIE

-379 KSTLMKLLAGVVS
+379 KSTLIKLLAGIVP
-392 HDEGQIQSGHNVTR
+392 HDSGQIQLGHNVTR
-406 AYYAQHQSD
+406 SYYAQHQAD
-415 ALDPQKTVLESMDEL
+415 TLDPKKTVLESIDEL
-430 SHNLLRTQMRTILG
+430 SHNLLRTQVRTILG
-444 SFLFSGDDVNKKVS
+444 SFLFSGDDVNKKIS

-509 CIISHDRYFL
+509 CVISHDRFFL
-519 DGFINRVWEVNRGS
+519 DGFVNRVWEIKQGS
-533 VREYIGNYSEYE
+533 VSEYIGNYSDYE
-545 STKAQELEVESSN
+545 NSKSQEREIELSNQAIST
-558 LTVSPRKPSVSSY
+558 RKPSISPP
-571 QQNHERKRL
+571 QQSHGRKRI
-580 EAENRNKKHQALKP
+580 EAENRNIKHQTLKP
-594 LRSNLKKIET
+594 LRSNLKKLET
-604 RLERALTEKTTIEK
+604 RLETVLTSKTIIEN
-618 KLANSAIYE
+618 KLANSSIYE
-627 SKNKAQLLET
+627 PKNKDQLLET
-637 LNRQTE
+637 LNQQIVLT
-643 LANEEKVLTEE
+643 NEEKSLTEE
-654 WNKLSS
+654 WDKLSS
-660 QIDAYED
+660 QIESYNK
-667 SGAPKN
+667 SSILKN

>member
-1 MKPLILGSKKEYSF
+1 
-15 PPSKKTMIYLQ
+15 MIYLQ
-26 NLHKQFGSKIILKN
+26 NLHKQFGPKIILKN
-40 ANFHLR
+40 VNFHLR

-66 IIMKTESSDSGKVI
+66 IIMKTESSDSGKII

-108 NISLRTIRQEMDKLE
+108 DHSLQVIRRKMDDLEKQISSD
-123 QKMGSEPTSE
+123 PTSE
-133 TTTSHYGKL
+133 AATSHYGKL

-157 ACAILS
+157 ASTILS
-163 GLGFSDEKIKKP
+163 GLGFSDDKFKKP

-238 NSLVTRIVELE
+238 NNLVTRIIELDR
-249 QGILTTYSGNYNDF
+249 GILTAYSGNYNDF

-272 QLVSESVNQ
+272 QLLSESVNQ
-281 QKRISE
+281 QKRITE

-342 ELEKVDKSYG
+342 ELDKIDKSYG

-357 RNFSIRIE
+357 QNFSIRIE

-379 KSTLMKLLAGVVS
+379 KSTLMKLLAG
-392 HDEGQIQSGHNVTR
+392 
-406 AYYAQHQSD
+406 
-415 ALDPQKTVLESMDEL
+415 
-430 SHNLLRTQMRTILG
+430 
-444 SFLFSGDDVNKKVS
+444 
-458 VLSGGERS
+458 
-466 RLSLARMLASPS
+466 
-478 SLLLLDEP
+478 
-486 TNHLDMRSCE
+486 
-496 VLSAAL
+496 
-502 ADYEGTL
+502 
-509 CIISHDRYFL
+509 IISHDRYFL
-519 DGFINRVWEVNRGS
+519 DGFINRVWEVKQGS
-533 VREYIGNYSEYE
+533 VSEYIGNYSEYE
-545 STKAQELEVESSN
+545 NSKTQELEIESSN
-558 LTVSPRKPSVSSY
+558 STVSIRKPSASY
-571 QQNHERKRL
+571 FQKNHERKRL
-580 EAENRNKKHQALKP
+580 EAENRNIKHQTLKP
-594 LRSNLKKIET
+594 LRSNLKKIEIQ
-604 RLERALTEKTTIEK
+604 LERVLTEKTIIEN
-618 KLANSAIYE
+618 KLANSVIYE
-627 SKNKAQLLET
+627 PRNKAQLLET
-637 LNRQTE
+637 LSSQTE
-643 LANEEKVLTEE
+643 LANDEKNLTEE
-654 WNKLSS
+654 WNSLSS
-660 QIDAYED
+660 QIEKYE
-667 SGAPKN
+667 SSSTPKN

>member
-1 MKPLILGSKKEYSF
+1 
-15 PPSKKTMIYLQ
+15 MIYLQ

-123 QKMGSEPTSE
+123 QKMCSEPTSE

-238 NSLVTRIVELE
+238 NNLVTRIIELD
-249 QGILTTYSGNYNDF
+249 QGTLTTYSGNYNDF

-342 ELEKVDKSYG
+342 ELEKIDKSYG

-379 KSTLMKLLAGVVS
+379 KSTLMKLLAGVIS
-392 HDEGQIQSGHNVTR
+392 HDGGQIQSGHNVTR

-533 VREYIGNYSEYE
+533 VREYVGNYSEYE

-558 LTVSPRKPSVSSY
+558 FTVSPRKPSVSSY
-571 QQNHERKRL
+571 HQNHERKRL

-604 RLERALTEKTTIEK
+604 QLERALTEKATIEK
-618 KLANSAIYE
+618 KLATSAIYE

-654 WNKLSS
+654 WDKFSS
-660 QIDAYED
+660 QIDVYED

>member
-1 MKPLILGSKKEYSF
+1 
-15 PPSKKTMIYLQ
+15 MIYLQ

-40 ANFHLR
+40 INFHLR

-66 IIMKTESSDSGKVI
+66 IMMNTESSDSGKIV

-91 QELNAYNGSV
+91 QELNPYSGSV

-108 NISLRTIRQEMDKLE
+108 NHSLQVIRRKMDDLE
-123 QKMGSEPTSE
+123 KKMCSKPTSE
-133 TTTSHYGKL
+133 AATSHYGKL

-163 GLGFSDEKIKKP
+163 GLGFSNDKLKKP

-210 LKSVEWLEGFLKN
+210 LKSVEWLEGFLKK

-238 NSLVTRIVELE
+238 NNLVTRIVELDR
-249 QGILTTYSGNYNDF
+249 GVLTSYSGDYNDF

-272 QLVSESVNQ
+272 QLVSESMNQ

-342 ELEKVDKSYG
+342 ELEKIEKSYG
-352 DNIVY
+352 NNIVY
-357 RNFSIRIE
+357 QNFSIRIE

-379 KSTLMKLLAGVVS
+379 KSTLIKLLAGIVP
-392 HDEGQIQSGHNVTR
+392 HDSGQIQLGHNVTR
-406 AYYAQHQSD
+406 SYYAQHQ
-415 ALDPQKTVLESMDEL
+415 ANTLDPKKTVLESIDEL
-430 SHNLLRTQMRTILG
+430 SHNLLRTQIRTILG
-444 SFLFSGDDVNKKVS
+444 SFLFSGDDVNKKIS

-509 CIISHDRYFL
+509 CVISHDRFFL
-519 DGFINRVWEVNRGS
+519 DGFVNRVWEIKQGS
-533 VREYIGNYSEYE
+533 VSEYIGNYSDYE
-545 STKAQELEVESSN
+545 NSKSQEREIELSNQAIST
-558 LTVSPRKPSVSSY
+558 RKPSISPP
-571 QQNHERKRL
+571 QQSHGRKRI
-580 EAENRNKKHQALKP
+580 EAENRNIKHQTLKP

-604 RLERALTEKTTIEK
+604 RLETVLTLKTIIEN
-618 KLANSAIYE
+618 KLANASIYE
-627 SKNKAQLLET
+627 PKNKDQLLET
-637 LNRQTE
+637 LNQQIE
-643 LANEEKVLTEE
+643 LTNEEKSLTEE
-654 WNKLSS
+654 WDKLSS
-660 QIDAYED
+660 QIESYNK
-667 SGAPKN
+667 SSILKN

>member
-1 MKPLILGSKKEYSF
+1 
-15 PPSKKTMIYLQ
+15 MIYLQ
-26 NLHKQFGSKIILKN
+26 NLNKQFGPKIILKDV
-40 ANFHLR
+40 NFHLR

-123 QKMGSEPTSE
+123 QKMCSEPTSE

-238 NSLVTRIVELE
+238 NNLVTRIAELD

-342 ELEKVDKSYG
+342 ELEKIDKSYG

-379 KSTLMKLLAGVVS
+379 KSTLMKLLAGVIS
-392 HDEGQIQSGHNVTR
+392 HDGGQIQSGHNVTR
-406 AYYAQHQSD
+406 AYYAQHQAD

-654 WNKLSS
+654 WNKFSS